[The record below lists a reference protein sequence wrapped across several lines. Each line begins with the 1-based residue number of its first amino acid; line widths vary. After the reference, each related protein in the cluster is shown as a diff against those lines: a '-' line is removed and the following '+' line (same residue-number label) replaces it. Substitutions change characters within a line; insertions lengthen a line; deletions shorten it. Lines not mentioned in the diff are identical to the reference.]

1 MVWTIYSTRCCNV
14 LLLVYIYWVA
24 ILLCSVIYPA
34 VLLAILLISNRN
46 ILQSTHD
53 HLFSTCTFNAV
64 LVPRTNLSFPGL
76 HLRDGGEIA
85 RAVCIRTTMQED
97 PQREAKPAVAINSQ
111 EVPSIC
117 DSADQYS
124 PT

>member
-1 MVWTIYSTRCCNV
+1 M
-14 LLLVYIYWVA
+14 
-24 ILLCSVIYPA
+24 
-34 VLLAILLISNRN
+34 
-46 ILQSTHD
+46 
-53 HLFSTCTFNAV
+53 LF
-64 LVPRTNLSFPGL
+64 SFPGL
-76 HLRDGGEIA
+76 HLRDGGEIYTNIA
-85 RAVCIRTTMQED
+85 RAVCMDYQED